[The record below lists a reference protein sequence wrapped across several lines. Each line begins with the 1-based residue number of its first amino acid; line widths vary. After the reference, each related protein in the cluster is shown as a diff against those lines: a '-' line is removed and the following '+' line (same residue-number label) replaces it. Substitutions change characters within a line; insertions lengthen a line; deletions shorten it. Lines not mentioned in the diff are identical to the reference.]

1 MRFHRGAEKTFGL
14 PVQKVLES
22 GSLNPHFT
30 KCCLLRSNR
39 QLLLLLHN
47 FNCSVYTRILIIMLW
62 GKHYYYPPS
71 PFMHEQTKAQRCH
84 PPQVK
89 ASFQCQGLF
98 GSNQVHR
105 CSTNLGALTK
115 HLTKVP
121 PLWLS
126 PSRHGNPINRPLTLS
141 VSLLPIWQTIPH
153 PSAQRSS
160 WYSPQHWVRLAHG
173 QANSLLPPPGQTR
186 TRPSGSCTERHLL
199 LICSGSHSPSSPT
212 NQQVK
217 E

>member
-1 MRFHRGAEKTFGL
+1 MAPRTL
-14 PVQKVLES
+14 P
-22 GSLNPHFT
+22 
-30 KCCLLRSNR
+30 RSR
-39 QLLLLLHN
+39 QRLCKYWSLLLSP
-47 FNCSVYTRILIIMLW
+47 CYRLW
-62 GKHYYYPPS
+62 DQGSEMSPS
-71 PFMHEQTKAQRCH
+71 PSQSLISMPR
-84 PPQVK
+84 
-89 ASFQCQGLF
+89 F

-126 PSRHGNPINRPLTLS
+126 PPRHGNPISRPLTLS
-141 VSLLPIWQTIPH
+141 VSLLRIWQTIPH

-173 QANSLLPPPGQTR
+173 QANSLLSPPGQTR